1 MTKVSG
7 LQLLPLDCAPGALQ
21 AGDVVHVETPENP
34 TGEARDIAAYAAK
47 AHARGAWLVVDSTF
61 GPPGLQEPLGL
72 GADVVMHSGTKYLG
86 GHSDMLCGVLACR
99 REEWVRGLRE
109 ERTYLGSVMGGMEA
123 WLGVRSL
130 RTLEVRVRRQSESAT
145 RLVGWLDGGV
155 REGGWGG
162 VVEGVR
168 HASLQK
174 EDLEEG
180 WLRRQMGGGFGP
192 VFAVCMRDEGMA
204 RRLPSCLELFQ
215 HATSL
220 GGVESL
226 VEWRAMSDKMVDRR
240 LLRVS
245 VGLESWED
253 LREDLERGFGK
264 LKDDLGVEK
273 T

>member
-1 MTKVSG
+1 
-7 LQLLPLDCAPGALQ
+7 
-21 AGDVVHVETPENP
+21 
-34 TGEARDIAAYAAK
+34 
-47 AHARGAWLVVDSTF
+47 
-61 GPPGLQEPLGL
+61 
-72 GADVVMHSGTKYLG
+72 
-86 GHSDMLCGVLACR
+86 
-99 REEWVRGLRE
+99 
-109 ERTYLGSVMGGMEA
+109 
-123 WLGVRSL
+123 
-130 RTLEVRVRRQSESAT
+130 
-145 RLVGWLDGGV
+145 
-155 REGGWGG
+155 
-162 VVEGVR
+162 
-168 HASLQK
+168 
-174 EDLEEG
+174 
-180 WLRRQMGGGFGP
+180 
-192 VFAVCMRDEGMA
+192 MA